1 MFSSKSQFYLKMKN
15 FKYIIIGLCC
25 SVTLFSGCK
34 KFLNVVPIDNLT
46 GNNYWQNKKDVE
58 AYTSG
63 LYQQFRAKVAG
74 ENAKAF
80 YLTFDVRNAP
90 IVAAASHLNLLAGGN
105 IRALQGNSEWGKDA
119 AYGYYRMTDWKA
131 FYDIIQA
138 ANILVA
144 QVDKIPTATF
154 SENDKKR
161 YRAEAVFMRNLC
173 YLFMVRLYGDVPYY
187 TEAYHT
193 TPLPR
198 MPMVEVLER
207 CIADM
212 EALKED
218 LPWTYGDQS
227 IVAIRATRGSALAL
241 MMHLNMWAAAFDP
254 GKAEAH
260 YRSTKALGDE
270 LLANPGVHELLPLE
284 RTKEIFKG
292 RTKEGLFEVLQNSN
306 YGEFFNIRSNLASIM
321 TYYPYRGT
329 VTKTTN
335 DGYYTTKYMESIYPS
350 SAGPDKRLTI
360 WFDQPFSGNNKFQ
373 FLKFINVYGGEGVS
387 VRNDDNIIVFR
398 YSDAILLAAEAA
410 AELEDVGEGQRLVN
424 LVRVRA
430 GASLITT
437 TGSDLKDDIYMERCR
452 ELMGEGHY
460 YNDLVRTK
468 RIMNI
473 KFNLSKV
480 MSVSDFIQGGW
491 TWPIYEDALKNNPYM
506 KLNEFWK

>member
-1 MFSSKSQFYLKMKN
+1 MKN

-58 AYTSG
+58 AFTAG

-74 ENAKAF
+74 GDARSF

-90 IVAAASHLNLLAGGN
+90 ISSNQAHLAILASGN
-105 IRALQGNSEWGKDA
+105 IRNLQKLEDWNVSGDKQGA
-119 AYGYYRMTDWKA
+119 GYGYAVMTNWKI

-138 ANILVA
+138 SNILIA

-154 SENDKKR
+154 SEADRKR
-161 YRAEAVFMRNLC
+161 YRAEAVFMRNLS

-193 TPLPR
+193 APLGR
-198 MPMVEVLER
+198 TPMVEVLEK

-212 EALKED
+212 EAIKED
-218 LPWTYGDQS
+218 LPWSYGDQS
-227 IVAIRATRGSALAL
+227 IVAIRASRGSALAL
-241 MMHLNMWAAAFDP
+241 MMHLNMWAAAFDA
-254 GKAEAH
+254 GKAQAH
-260 YRSTKALGDE
+260 YTATKKLGDE

-284 RTKEIFKG
+284 RSKEIFKG

-306 YGEFFNIRSNLASIM
+306 YGELFNIRSNLANIM

-329 VTKTTN
+329 ITKTTN
-335 DGYYTTKYMESIYPS
+335 DGYYTTKYMETIYPS
-350 SAGPDKRLTI
+350 SAGPDKRLTY
-360 WFDQPFSGNNKFQ
+360 WFFQPFSGGSKFQ

-410 AELEDVGEGQRLVN
+410 AELGDNGEGQRLVN
-424 LVRVRA
+424 LIRA
-430 GASLITT
+430 RASASPITT
-437 TGSDLKDDIYMERCR
+437 TGSDLKDDIYFERCR

-468 RIMNI
+468 RIMNS
-473 KFNLSKV
+473 KFNLSSV

-491 TWPIYEDALKNNPYM
+491 TWPIYQDALKNNPYM

>member
-1 MFSSKSQFYLKMKN
+1 MMKN
-15 FKYIIIGLCC
+15 FKYILIGLCC

-58 AYTSG
+58 AFTAG

-74 ENAKAF
+74 NNARAF

-90 IVAAASHLNLLAGGN
+90 ISATALHLNLLASGN
-105 IRALQGNSEWGKDA
+105 IRSLQSEADWNVTGDRQGSG
-119 AYGYYRMTDWKA
+119 YGYYNMTDWKG

-138 ANILVA
+138 SNILIA

-154 SENDKKR
+154 SESDRRR
-161 YRAEAVFMRNLC
+161 YRAEAVFMRNLS
-173 YLFMVRLYGDVPYY
+173 YFFMVRLYGDVPYY

-193 TPLPR
+193 DPLPR
-198 MPMVEVLER
+198 MAMVQVLEK

-212 EALKED
+212 EAVKAD

-241 MMHLNMWAAAFDP
+241 MMHMNMWAAAFDA
-254 GKAEAH
+254 GKAQAH
-260 YRSTKALGDE
+260 YQETKKLGDE

-306 YGEFFNIRSNLASIM
+306 YGEFFNVRSNLANIM

-329 VTKTTN
+329 ITTTSN
-335 DGYYTTKYMESIYPS
+335 LAYYTTKYMETIYPS
-350 SAGPDKRLTI
+350 SGGPDKRLTT
-360 WFDQPFSGNNKFQ
+360 WFDQPFSGSSKFQ

-424 LVRVRA
+424 LVRARA
-430 GASLITT
+430 GASPITT
-437 TGSDLKDDIYMERCR
+437 TGSDLKDDIYFERCR

-468 RIMNI
+468 RIMNA
-473 KFNLSKV
+473 KFNLSRV

-491 TWPIYEDALKNNPYM
+491 TWPIYQAALNNNPYM